1 LVDNVLVTGGAG
13 YIGGHACKALAKAG
27 YAPVAMD
34 NLVHGHRS
42 AVRWGPF
49 VHGDLADGALV
60 RRVLREHRIKAV
72 MHFAAYAYVGESMQ
86 EPGKYFE
93 NNFGNSV
100 RLLEAM
106 RVEGVKVLVFS
117 STCATYGNP
126 RTLPIGEGHPQHPV
140 NPYGESKLFVERMLA
155 RFGAAHGLRYA
166 ALRYFNAAGADADG
180 ELGEDHDPET
190 HLIPLVIGAAQGRL
204 PHVSIFGT
212 DYPTPDGTAVRDYV
226 HVTDLASA
234 HVSALRRLQA
244 GKECLQFNLGTGRGH
259 SVREV
264 IRMVEDVGGCRVPV
278 KEAPRRPGDPAE
290 LVAASNLAGEILGWV
305 PRHSDLRNIVTT
317 AWQWHA
323 GHDARAL
330 VLAAAD

>member
-1 LVDNVLVTGGAG
+1 VDNVLVTGGAG
-13 YIGGHACKALAKAG
+13 YIGSHACKELARAG
-27 YAPVAMD
+27 HVPVTID
-34 NLVHGHRS
+34 NLVYGHRS

-49 VHGDLADGALV
+49 VRGDLADGPLV

-93 NNFGNSV
+93 NNFCNSV
-100 RLLEAM
+100 TLLEAM
-106 RVEGVKVLVFS
+106 RAEGVEILVFS

-126 RTLPIGEGHPQHPV
+126 RTVPIREDHPQQPV
-140 NPYGESKLFVERMLA
+140 NPYGESKLFVERMLE

-190 HLIPLVIGAAQGRL
+190 HLIPLVIEAAQGRR

-212 DYPTPDGTAVRDYV
+212 DYPTRDGTAVRDYV
-226 HVTDLASA
+226 HVTDLARA
-234 HVSALRRLQA
+234 HVSALRRLQI
-244 GKECLQFNLGTGRGH
+244 GGECMRLNLGTGQGH

-264 IRMVEDVGGCRVPV
+264 IRMVEDVGGRMVPV
-278 KEAPRRPGDPAE
+278 KEAPRRPGDPPE
-290 LVAASNLAGEILGWV
+290 LVAASSQAGDMLDWS
-305 PRHSDLRNIVTT
+305 PRHSDLRNIIET
-317 AWQWHA
+317 AWRWHA
-323 GHDARAL
+323 RHDACERSA
-330 VLAAAD
+330 AAAD